1 MKKGVD
7 TTLSIPSLPIVVAG
21 PTGVGKS
28 RLALGLAE
36 RFDGEI
42 INYDSVQIYRGFDIG
57 SAKPSRQERS
67 RIPHHL
73 FDIVDADDHFDA
85 AAYSQVA
92 RDVATEVQGRGRVPI
107 FVGGTFFY
115 LRAFLAG
122 LPDLPPRDEQLR
134 ARLRKILIE
143 PRGRARLHRWLQRV
157 DPATASRVD
166 PNDRHRIERALEV
179 YLTSGSPISTREKP
193 TSSTPTEPRIMI
205 ALQLPREK
213 LVSILDAR
221 VDAMYRDGLIDET
234 RHLLQR
240 YSYQC
245 RPFAAIG
252 YQEASKLLSGQI
264 NRDEAVTETKRRT
277 RAYAKRQNTWLRA
290 EHNVHWIN
298 AEVGAEDVFRSA
310 VEVIQSVS
318 RVPSNP

>member
-1 MKKGVD
+1 
-7 TTLSIPSLPIVVAG
+7 
-21 PTGVGKS
+21 
-28 RLALGLAE
+28 
-36 RFDGEI
+36 
-42 INYDSVQIYRGFDIG
+42 
-57 SAKPSRQERS
+57 
-67 RIPHHL
+67 
-73 FDIVDADDHFDA
+73 
-85 AAYSQVA
+85 
-92 RDVATEVQGRGRVPI
+92 
-107 FVGGTFFY
+107 
-115 LRAFLAG
+115 
-122 LPDLPPRDEQLR
+122 
-134 ARLRKILIE
+134 
-143 PRGRARLHRWLQRV
+143 
-157 DPATASRVD
+157 
-166 PNDRHRIERALEV
+166 
-179 YLTSGSPISTREKP
+179 
-193 TSSTPTEPRIMI
+193 MI

-240 YSYQC
+240 YPYQC